1 MKTMGM
7 IACFAFLATI
17 GLSACSL
24 PVSHTVAAISDD
36 GQIFKGNARRF
47 KQKRNLVVTN
57 DRLIPIGRDGRM
69 IGSFGKNAGEVNL
82 SHLSGPVNVTY
93 EISNGELI
101 CRGYFDAT
109 VPDRTI
115 EFPVIC
121 SNGGRGFGSLTRD
134 PPRIIGSGSARMND
148 GSDWKFVI
156 GRAAEV
162 FF

>member
-7 IACFAFLATI
+7 MTCFAFLATI
-17 GLSACSL
+17 GLSACSF
-24 PVSHTVAAISDD
+24 PDTHTVAAIGDD
-36 GQIFKGNARRF
+36 GQIFKGYARRY

-57 DRLIPIGRDGRM
+57 DRLIEIGRDGRM
-69 IGSFGKNAGEVNL
+69 IGKNVGDVNL

-93 EISNGELI
+93 EISNGELS

-134 PPRIIGSGSARMND
+134 PPRIIGTGSARMND

-162 FF
+162 F

>member
-7 IACFAFLATI
+7 MACFAFLVTI
-17 GLSACSL
+17 SLSACS
-24 PVSHTVAAISDD
+24 PTVGYPVAAIGDD
-36 GQIFKGNARRF
+36 GQIFKGYAYRY

-57 DRLIPIGRDGRM
+57 DKLIEIGRDGRM
-69 IGSFGKNAGEVNL
+69 IGKNGGEVNL

-93 EISNGELI
+93 EISNGELS

-109 VPDRTI
+109 VPSRTV

-121 SNGGRGFGSLTRD
+121 SNGGRGFGSLTRE
-134 PPRIIGSGSARMND
+134 PPRILGTGSARMND

-156 GRAAEV
+156 GRAAEE
-162 FF
+162 F